1 MASRF
6 RNRTALFILA
16 IWTLIDC
23 VAPDQDGGD
32 DDNYD
37 VKAYSIYE
45 YIQLFTPDVVD
56 DDDDQDII
64 LYHIIMM
71 IFHLK

>member
-1 MASRF
+1 MSH
-6 RNRTALFILA
+6 
-16 IWTLIDC
+16 LIKIND
-23 VAPDQDGGD
+23 DD

-37 VKAYSIYE
+37 LKAYSIYE